1 MLKPNRLLTGATAF
15 GVAVMVGTI
24 GAQVGRGTTEWP
36 TAGADAQRTFWIR
49 TDPKI
54 SVASMSQPGFER
66 QWRAKLDNQTRA
78 GNGLTHGITAN
89 GVTLFV
95 PMSVVAGSSNNVYAL
110 DNDTGYLVWQRHFD
124 APLPSATA
132 QCPGGM
138 TTGATRIVPLVPPPI
153 TTPASGGGRA
163 AQSYRSVIGEPGAG
177 VPLEARGRGPAGPPA
192 AAATPPPAAGT
203 PPVPA
208 PSTAPTPAAP
218 AAAAPPAAVGTP
230 PAPVPGAAP
239 AATAPP
245 AAAPGGAAAPAAAA
259 GSGAAGPASP
269 QRGAEPAR
277 GGGGGGFG
285 GQPGAGI
292 PGATA
297 EQLGGGRGGLGR
309 PSGVVYALSSDGIL
323 HVLGL
328 PSGKD
333 IQRPA
338 EFVPANAKWS
348 DTIAVNTTLY
358 ATTTGNCGG
367 APNAVWAIDLESDG
381 KPVVSWKSNGGP
393 IVGRLAFATDGTVL
407 VAVGPGTPTGSGTI
421 NAIVSLDA
429 RTLQVKDWFSQPG
442 VEFVTGPTVFKHNDR
457 EIVAAA
463 TKDGR
468 VLLLNAASLGG
479 ANHATPLHA
488 STAGNAASVAIN
500 ALATWQELTITPAP
514 APAPAAPG
522 ATPPP
527 GPAAPPAPPTVAYGT
542 RWIVAPVATGLVA
555 YKVVETGGSL
565 ALERG
570 WAAQGLTAADTPI
583 VVNGVVFALS
593 TGRPSTPAGRGT
605 PAVLHAYEGSTGKAL
620 WNSRTAMTT
629 FASPGSF
636 WSAMS
641 QVYVGTNDGT
651 LHTFGFLDERR

>member
-1 MLKPNRLLTGATAF
+1 MRIKRSTAGGAAF
-15 GVAVMVGTI
+15 AVAVLVATVHG
-24 GAQVGRGTTEWP
+24 QVGRGTTEWL

-66 QWRAKLDNQTRA
+66 QWTAKLDNKTR
-78 GNGLTHGITAN
+78 GVNGLAHGVTAN
-89 GVTLFV
+89 GVTLFI

-110 DNDTGYLVWQRHFD
+110 DNDTGYVVWQRHFD
-124 APLPSATA
+124 APLPVATA

-138 TTGATRIVPLVPPPI
+138 TAGATRIVPLVPPPI
-153 TTPASGGGRA
+153 TAPAAGGGRA

-177 VPLEARGRGPAGPPA
+177 VPLEARGRGPGGPPA
-192 AAATPPPAAGT
+192 GAAPGAPAGAG
-203 PPVPA
+203 A
-208 PSTAPTPAAP
+208 PAAP
-218 AAAAPPAAVGTP
+218 GAAGLP
-230 PAPVPGAAP
+230 PGAPQGAQAGAP
-239 AATAPP
+239 
-245 AAAPGGAAAPAAAA
+245 A
-259 GSGAAGPASP
+259 GSGAAAPASP

-277 GGGGGGFG
+277 GGGGGGAG
-285 GQPGAGI
+285 RGAQGPGI
-292 PGATA
+292 PGAPA
-297 EQLGGGRGGLGR
+297 DAVGRGGLGR

-338 EFVPANAKWS
+338 EFVPANARWS

-367 APNAVWAIDLESDG
+367 APNAVWAIDLESES

-393 IVGRLAFATDGTVL
+393 IVGRLAFAGDGTIF
-407 VAVGPGTPTGSGTI
+407 AAIGPGTATGDGKV
-421 NAIVSLDA
+421 NAIVSLDPK
-429 RTLQVKDWFSQPG
+429 TLQVKDWFAQPG

-457 EIVAAA
+457 DIVAAA
-463 TKDGR
+463 MKDGR

-479 ANHATPLHA
+479 ANHSTPLHA
-488 STAGNAASVAIN
+488 STPAAGSSIAGS
-500 ALATWQELTITPAP
+500 ALATWQELTITPP
-514 APAPAAPG
+514 PPAPAAT
-522 ATPPP
+522 AT
-527 GPAAPPAPPTVAYGT
+527 AAPPPAGPPPAPTIAYGT
-542 RWIVAPVATGLVA
+542 RWILAPVASGVVA
-555 YKVVETGGSL
+555 FKVVETGGSV

-570 WAAQGLTAADTPI
+570 WAAQNLTAPETPI
-583 VVNGVVFALS
+583 VVNGVVFALA

-605 PAVLHAYEGSTGKAL
+605 PAVLYAYEGTTGKAL
-620 WNSRTAMTT
+620 WNSKAAMTT

-641 QVYVGTNDGT
+641 QIYVGTNDGT
-651 LHTFGFLDERR
+651 LHAFGFLDERR